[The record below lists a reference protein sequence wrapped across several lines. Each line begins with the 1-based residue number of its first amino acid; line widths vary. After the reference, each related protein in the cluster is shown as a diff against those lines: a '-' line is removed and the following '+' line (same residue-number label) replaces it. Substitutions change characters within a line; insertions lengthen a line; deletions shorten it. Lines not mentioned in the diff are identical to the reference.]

1 MRAEALQYSLTLYIY
16 LGSRVRI
23 RSTISRLQNSQGPS
37 GQVLMSIT
45 DKILNCC
52 DCSSSF
58 VFSAGEQE
66 FFQAKGLVNEPKRC
80 PNCRILLRAQ
90 RSGKAP
96 ESTTQVC
103 CEDCGVSTRV
113 PFQPKGYRP
122 VYCGPCLRA
131 KREPAVAAVETCA
144 I

>member
-1 MRAEALQYSLTLYIY
+1 MLVSE
-16 LGSRVRI
+16 
-23 RSTISRLQNSQGPS
+23 QNSINNSLLQTFTGLP
-37 GQVLMSIT
+37 GRYEMSIT

-131 KREPAVAAVETCA
+131 KRESTAAAVESCA
-144 I
+144 V